1 MSNLIPIDVANL
13 AVENLNKEIAQL
25 KADINYLTIENNS
38 NHARWIRALEDL
50 EKYRW
55 QPIETAPKDGTQL
68 LLYCGDEW
76 GGIIVGHY
84 GELIFYNDA
93 TGDEEIE
100 ICWQSGLEK
109 FRVTHWQPLPKL
121 PGNNDNNS

>member
-38 NHARWIRALEDL
+38 NHARWIQALEDL

-55 QPIETAPKDGTQL
+55 QPIETAPKDGTRILGFLDFEQE
-68 LLYCGDEW
+68 CSVVEW
-76 GGIIVGHY
+76 STYIQKNGMKLSY
-84 GELIFYNDA
+84 
-93 TGDEEIE
+93 
-100 ICWQSGLEK
+100 WEK
-109 FRVTHWQPLPKL
+109 VDSESETTVTHWMPLPKL
-121 PGNNDNNS
+121 PKNNGLNS